1 MHDDVKE
8 LCKHCDK
15 CQHTNN
21 VLQKPRSELH
31 PIPVS
36 KVWDRVGIDLVG
48 PLPETKC
55 GNKYIVTLSDYF
67 SKWPEAAPLKSKCA
81 EGVADFLFD
90 VFCRHGWPKIIQ
102 SDQGREF
109 INSVNS
115 YLFKSTNIKHCISS
129 AYHPQTN
136 GLDERFNQTLL
147 NTLKKVVDSNE
158 KEWDKHIPAAL
169 YAYRI
174 SKHASTKFTPFFWFI
189 IVKHEKLSHLRWRK
203 KNVERMVVLKH

>member
-8 LCKHCDK
+8 LCKYCDK

-21 VLQKPRSELH
+21 VLQKPRSKLH

-109 INSVNS
+109 INAVNS
-115 YLFKSTNIKHCISS
+115 YLFKSTNIQHCISS

-136 GLDERFNQTLL
+136 GLDERFSGNGSYEVIYTSLVDLL
-147 NTLKKVVDSNE
+147 TFQPQLFDGSITNSGNAISAIFLWIHLYCFCFSRAIHLPASEGLKLES
-158 KEWDKHIPAAL
+158 I
-169 YAYRI
+169 
-174 SKHASTKFTPFFWFI
+174 
-189 IVKHEKLSHLRWRK
+189 
-203 KNVERMVVLKH
+203 